1 MVAFT
6 SLDDF
11 TRRTGLNQSTIARLA
26 EADAFG
32 SLALDRRQ
40 SLWQALSQEKSN
52 RPQPLLADLSDDEPL
67 APLPGM
73 TPRDEVFADY
83 QTVGLS
89 LRAHPLSFHRAEL
102 DRLHVAPAARLAQLD
117 NGRFVR
123 VAGLVLVRQRPST
136 AKGITFVT
144 LEDETGTTNLIV
156 KMDVWERFHH
166 AARTASALL
175 ATGRLQKQK
184 EVIHVLVG
192 RLENLS
198 HKLGEVRSQSRDF
211 H

>member
-1 MVAFT
+1 
-6 SLDDF
+6 
-11 TRRTGLNQSTIARLA
+11 LA

-40 SLWQALSQEKSN
+40 SLWQALAHEKRSSE
-52 RPQPLLADLSDDEPL
+52 RPLLAGLEADEP
-67 APLPGM
+67 AAALPAMSG
-73 TPRDEVFADY
+73 REEVLADY
-83 QTVGLS
+83 RSVGMS
-89 LRAHPLSFHRAEL
+89 LKAHPVSFYRKEL
-102 DRLHVAPAARLAQLD
+102 DKLRVVPAGRLNEID

-166 AARTASALL
+166 AARTASAML
-175 ATGRLQKQK
+175 ASGRLQKQK
-184 EVIHVLVG
+184 EVIHVLVS
-192 RLENLS
+192 RIENLAGS
-198 HKLGEVRSQSRDF
+198 LGAMRSQSRDF